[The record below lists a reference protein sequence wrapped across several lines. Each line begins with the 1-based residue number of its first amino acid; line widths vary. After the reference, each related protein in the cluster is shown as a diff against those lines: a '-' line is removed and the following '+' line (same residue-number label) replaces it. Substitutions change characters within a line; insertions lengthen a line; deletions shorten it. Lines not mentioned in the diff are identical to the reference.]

1 MKKSFIFLIFLL
13 SSCSFLNN
21 PFSTLD
27 SKVQDDSLQI
37 SYIIYNEIPIYGE
50 LEAIESNKAEF
61 DTHMGSIS
69 LMTYRLKNENNIA
82 QIKDLYTKSIPEFGW
97 ELLKEQSSDKNIS
110 YIRNND
116 SLEIKFEKGLDG
128 SNLVK
133 FLLISGND

>member
-27 SKVQDDSLQI
+27 SKIQDDSLQI

-97 ELLKEQSSDKNIS
+97 ELLKGQSSDKNIS